1 MLEKRIYLD
10 VCVLCRPFD
19 DQQQA
24 RIRLETNA
32 LALILAKVRESDL
45 QCVISRVH
53 DSEINAIRN
62 VEERQYLLFLLEQLG
77 TRPKLDLLT
86 VRQRAEELTNAGMG
100 VADAA
105 HVAFAEFAQADFV
118 TVDDRLA
125 KQCQQLNIHVWSGSP
140 LAYCDKEDLR

>member
-1 MLEKRIYLD
+1 MPEKRIYLD

-19 DQQQA
+19 DQGQA
-24 RIRLETNA
+24 RIRLDTNA
-32 LALILAKVRESDL
+32 LALILAKVSESDL
-45 QCVISRVH
+45 QCVVSQAH

-62 VEERQYLLFLLEQLG
+62 IEERQYLLFLLEQLG

-86 VRQRAEELTNAGMG
+86 VRRRAEALTEAGLG

-105 HVAFAEFAQADFV
+105 HVAFAELAQADFV

-125 KQCQQLNIHVWSGSP
+125 KQCQRLHINVWSGSP